1 LSVKWVVGIWCVACF
16 AGLLFQ
22 SVSQLDEFDPESK
35 LSLAIADI
43 EFEQNLVNQ
52 LQKNTA
58 QLPSRSYIF
67 QITIFLRNT
76 GESHIARL
84 SRRACERI
92 ASYCE
97 QVQRR

>member
-67 QITIFLRNT
+67 QITIVFAKHWRKP
-76 GESHIARL
+76 
-84 SRRACERI
+84 
-92 ASYCE
+92 YCAFIE
-97 QVQRR
+97 AGL